1 MNLFQNLF
9 ERQKRQFATGET
21 RSYAWRIE
29 QLGRMARLIREN
41 EAALQRAVAHD
52 CRASEAAFRT
62 RTQCHRWITA
72 TSALSSRPEKVL
84 SVSSRPDF

>member
-9 ERQKRQFATGET
+9 GRQNRQFATGET

-52 CRASEAAFRT
+52 CLASKAAFRT
-62 RTQCHRWITA
+62 RPQCHRWITA
-72 TSALSSRPEKVL
+72 RSAL
-84 SVSSRPDF
+84 

>member
-29 QLGRMARLIREN
+29 QLSCMARLIREGMISY
-41 EAALQRAVAHD
+41 EAAMGVTMYPRELARAVDPAY
-52 CRASEAAFRT
+52 SK
-62 RTQCHRWITA
+62 I
-72 TSALSSRPEKVL
+72 SG
-84 SVSSRPDF
+84 

>member
-29 QLGRMARLIREN
+29 LLGRMARLIRES
-41 EAALQRAVAHD
+41 EAAL
-52 CRASEAAFRT
+52 
-62 RTQCHRWITA
+62 
-72 TSALSSRPEKVL
+72 
-84 SVSSRPDF
+84 

>member
-21 RSYAWRIE
+21 RNYAWRIE
-29 QLGRMARLIREN
+29 RLGRMARLIREN
-41 EAALQRAVAHD
+41 EAALQRAAAHD
-52 CRASEAAFRT
+52 CRASKTAFRA
-62 RTQCHRWITA
+62 RPQCHRWITA